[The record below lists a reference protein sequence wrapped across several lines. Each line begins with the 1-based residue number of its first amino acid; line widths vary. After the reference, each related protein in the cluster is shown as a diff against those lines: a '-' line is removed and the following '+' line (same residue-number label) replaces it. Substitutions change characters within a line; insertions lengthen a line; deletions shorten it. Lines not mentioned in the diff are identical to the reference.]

1 MSPTYTN
8 LLRHLI
14 RPTRGGA
21 AILVIIFAFL
31 ITIASPPTLI
41 GRLAG
46 LPLVAVLVSWF
57 FKYAYILFDHT
68 SRGFDEPPVLDI
80 SMVNPFSEQ
89 RPLAQ
94 MAILAILGSIVAAA
108 YVYVGIVAAAILSC
122 AVLFFIPASIAILGL
137 ESNPFKAMYPVA
149 WLHMMRGLGPLYAFV
164 LQVIAAEGLILLALH
179 HLLVWP
185 FGLNVLDM
193 FAVLSVFSVLGGA
206 LYERRHEM
214 GLDTYASPEQD
225 AERQRKLELRENEKV
240 VTEAYGLMR
249 ADAHLK
255 AWELM
260 QNWVA
265 ARGNEPHDLEWLCE
279 RVSSWD
285 DPRYLVRMTE
295 EHIAR
300 LMALKKTSEALSV
313 VTQRLNAD
321 TNFRPKS
328 AADTLSL
335 AQLAARG
342 GGAPRIARILL
353 SDYAT
358 RFPCDPRLSIAEALA
373 QHLA

>member
-8 LLRHLI
+8 LLRHLL
-14 RPTRGGA
+14 RPARGGA
-21 AILVIIFAFL
+21 AMLVIVFAFL
-31 ITIASPPTLI
+31 ISIAV
-41 GRLAG
+41 GHLAG
-46 LPLVAVLVSWF
+46 LPLVIILLSWF
-57 FKYAYILFDHT
+57 FKYAYVLFDHT
-68 SRGFDEPPVLDI
+68 VHGFDDPPVLDI
-80 SMVNPFSEQ
+80 SMVNPVAEQ

-94 MAILAILGSIVAAA
+94 LAILVVLASVIAAA
-108 YVYVGIVAAAILSC
+108 YVYVGTAAAAVLSC
-122 AVLFFIPASIAILGL
+122 AVLFFVPASIAILGL

-149 WLHMMRGLGPLYAFV
+149 WLRMMHGLGPLYAFI
-164 LQVIAAEGLILLALH
+164 LEVIAAEGVILAGLHYLRVWPLALTA
-179 HLLVWP
+179 
-185 FGLNVLDM
+185 LDM

-214 GLDTYASPEQD
+214 GLDTYTSPEQD
-225 AERQRKLELRENEKV
+225 AERERKLELRENEKM

-249 ADAHLK
+249 ADAHVK

-279 RVSSWD
+279 RVSSWG
-285 DPRYLVRMTE
+285 DPRYLERMTE
-295 EHIAR
+295 EHVAR
-300 LMALKKTSEALSV
+300 LMALKRASEALSV
-313 VTQRLNAD
+313 LTKRLNAD
-321 TNFRPKS
+321 PSFRPKS

-353 SDYAT
+353 SDFAT
-358 RFPCDPRLSIAEALA
+358 RFPADPRLSIAEALA
-373 QHLA
+373 QHLV